1 MEKIIEQVQAWN
13 MLGKLPKEFVGF
25 TLTLELEK
33 RDTQYC
39 IFTYKNEE
47 RHRSFSVL
55 YDHATKEY
63 FARTVIGLM
72 EYYDVNFI
80 VGDIERLESLLVE
93 RLRAVLTSLAS
104 FTRENLDSILLDK
117 KVIEWPYNKE
127 LPQQLFGFELFIRP
141 DEPIKI
147 INGSYIILD
156 YSDFKT
162 ESNLA
167 IYYNIFR
174 DEFFGETRIRRTP
187 TMAAVFD
194 ANNLDDLQE
203 ALASNLTSV
212 LESLRAQID

>member
-127 LPQQLFGFELFIRP
+127 LQQNLFGFELFIRP

>member
-55 YDHATKEY
+55 YDHATREY

-93 RLRAVLTSLAS
+93 RLKAVLTSLDS

-127 LPQQLFGFELFIRP
+127 LPQNLFGFELFIRP

-162 ESNLA
+162 ESNLV

>member
-80 VGDIERLESLLVE
+80 VGDIEQLESLLVE

-156 YSDFKT
+156 YSDFRT

>member
-55 YDHATKEY
+55 YDHATREY

-93 RLRAVLTSLAS
+93 RLKAVLTSLDS

-117 KVIEWPYNKE
+117 KVIEWPYNKD
-127 LPQQLFGFELFIRP
+127 LPQNLFGFELFIRP

-162 ESNLA
+162 ESNLV

>member
-13 MLGKLPKEFVGF
+13 MLDKLPKEFVGF

-80 VGDIERLESLLVE
+80 VGEIERLESLLVQ
-93 RLRAVLTSLAS
+93 RLKDVLTNLAS

-127 LPQQLFGFELFIRP
+127 LQQHLFGFELFIRP

-162 ESNLA
+162 ESNLV